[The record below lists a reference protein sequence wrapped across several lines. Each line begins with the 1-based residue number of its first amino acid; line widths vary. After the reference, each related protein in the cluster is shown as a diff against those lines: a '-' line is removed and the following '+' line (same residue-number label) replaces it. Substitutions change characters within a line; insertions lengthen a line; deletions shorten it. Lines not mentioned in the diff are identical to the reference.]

1 MRIAVVGGGVA
12 GALLAWRLRTVAVDL
27 YTAPTNDA
35 TGASG
40 GLVRGFD
47 GSRLAAES
55 LVELLGDA
63 RLREAADY
71 HEIGSLYLRSA
82 DPSPALGVLD
92 ELLPGSA
99 SVLSEAEVRARY
111 PFRDLPSGTGAVVER
126 RAGYLSPAALRTAAL
141 GWVAEAG
148 AVIRSVPVVGV
159 APYPALRLADG
170 STEEYDA
177 VVIATGAWTPALL
190 AASGLA
196 TGGLATKQIQYAV
209 YATRPD
215 GICAFV
221 DDETGLYGRPFGER
235 GFLLGLP
242 CDRWHV
248 NPARLEPDTGLVSR
262 TAEVAGKMFGWP
274 LVDDRPLRTVVAA
287 DCYHDQAGLA
297 LRPVVRRT
305 SVFTFTGGSGGAAR
319 TVLAASRQAADA
331 LLG

>member
-55 LVELLGDA
+55 LVELLADP

-71 HEIGSLYLRSA
+71 HETGSLYLGPA
-82 DPSPALGVLD
+82 DPEAALGVLE

-99 SVLSEAEVRARY
+99 SVLTEAEVHARF
-111 PFRDLPSGTGAVVER
+111 PFRELPSGTGVVER
-126 RAGYLSPAALRTAAL
+126 RAGYLSPAALRDATL
-141 GWVAEAG
+141 GWAAEAG
-148 AVIRSVPVVGV
+148 VAIRPVPVRGV
-159 APYPALRLADG
+159 APFPALRLADG

-190 AASGLA
+190 RASGLA
-196 TGGLATKQIQYAV
+196 MGGFTTRQIQYAL
-209 YATRPD
+209 YPSRPG

-221 DDETGLYGRPFGER
+221 HDGTGLYGRPSGDR

-242 CDRWHV
+242 CERWDV
-248 NPARLEPDTGLVSR
+248 DPAALEPDTGLVAR
-262 TAEVAGKMFGWP
+262 TAEVAYGMFGWP
-274 LVDDRPLRTVVAA
+274 PVDERPLRTVVSA
-287 DCYHDQAGLA
+287 DCYHGQPGLA
-297 LRPVVRRT
+297 LRPVMPRT
-305 SVFTFTGGSGGAAR
+305 SVFTFTGGSGGAAK
-319 TVLAASRQAADA
+319 TVLAASRQAAVA